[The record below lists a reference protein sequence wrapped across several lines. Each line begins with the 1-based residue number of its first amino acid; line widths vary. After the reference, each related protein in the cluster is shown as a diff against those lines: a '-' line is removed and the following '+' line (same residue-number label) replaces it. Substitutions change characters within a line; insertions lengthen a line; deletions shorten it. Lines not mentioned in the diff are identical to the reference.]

1 LAASKAAGDADLMT
15 PTPVSE
21 KLTPYPRR
29 WLLMKTG
36 ARHPGHQDTG
46 SLGAPESGDKVSGL
60 GRKEAAIKA
69 NGG

>member
-1 LAASKAAGDADLMT
+1 
-15 PTPVSE
+15 
-21 KLTPYPRR
+21 
-29 WLLMKTG
+29 MKTG
-36 ARHPGHQDTG
+36 AWHPGDQDTG